1 MKLVSVETPEKSV
14 CKMTFSASPEELEA
28 ASNAVYE
35 RTRASYTIRGFKKG
49 EADRAQIEADRG
61 EHTFWYDAINDL
73 MDKDVPALYD
83 AAMAEH
89 GFVAVDNP
97 VYDLV
102 SVKKD
107 EGFVATATVALQP
120 ELNLTKTTGFT
131 AECVT
136 PEVTDKEID
145 NVLER
150 RRAAA
155 AELVPHK
162 GPAVKGN
169 IVHIDYEGL
178 LEGKPFQGGTAKN
191 QAVQLGSGRMIPGFE
206 EGILGHKA
214 GEEFEIFVTFPNRY
228 HAKDLAGKPVVFKI
242 KLIDVCVRQI
252 PALNSDFAKKVANV
266 DTMDELRA
274 QVKQQLHDG
283 KHAGALNRAKDQIL
297 TQLADASE
305 GELPSVLVETTYQQQ
320 EFEDFYERI
329 VASSTV
335 KGLLRKDVLVLA
347 ISEDDKT
354 SFFDGQDTY
363 NAEFEI
369 DESYEGNVLDVYMKN
384 GKIFKINRLGDT
396 QITLQ
401 NVWVES
407 VTDGKCTFLYGNL
420 EKTYPARTE
429 EDIPDGAVTVATSL
443 DADRQTEAGYETAG
457 YVANLVFDYAGICKI
472 ERPQKVLRGKVIS
485 TGDTDIQ
492 VENIGGLTLGDYY
505 KMYNVYEDAV
515 DEESLSLLLGYS

>member
-14 CKMTFSASPEELEA
+14 CKMTFSASAEELEA

-35 RTRASYTIRGFKKG
+35 RTRATYTIKGFAKG

-89 GFVAVDNP
+89 GFHAVDEP

-107 EGFVATATVALQP
+107 EGFVATATTALQP
-120 ELNLTKTTGFT
+120 ELDLTQTTGFKT
-131 AECVT
+131 ECVT

-214 GEEFEIFVTFPNRY
+214 GEEFEVFVTFPNRY

-252 PALNSDFAKKVANV
+252 PALNSDFAKKVANL

-305 GELPSVLVETTYQQQ
+305 GELPSVLVENTYQLQMEQIQQQLQMQRTSLDRYLSQIHETRESFTAKVRSSAEKTTRVHMALLQIAQQ
-320 EFEDFYERI
+320 EN
-329 VASSTV
+329 
-335 KGLLRKDVLVLA
+335 LV
-347 ISEDDKT
+347 
-354 SFFDGQDTY
+354 
-363 NAEFEI
+363 
-369 DESYEGNVLDVYMKN
+369 
-384 GKIFKINRLGDT
+384 
-396 QITLQ
+396 
-401 NVWVES
+401 
-407 VTDGKCTFLYGNL
+407 
-420 EKTYPARTE
+420 PTE
-429 EDIPDGAVTVATSL
+429 EDIDKALAARAERAKKTLEEIKEKSDIPAMRRNEGIRKA
-443 DADRQTEAGYETAG
+443 ADW
-457 YVANLVFDYAGICKI
+457 VI
-472 ERPQKVLRGKVIS
+472 EHS
-485 TGDTDIQ
+485 TI
-492 VENIGGLTLGDYY
+492 
-505 KMYNVYEDAV
+505 
-515 DEESLSLLLGYS
+515 EEK

>member
-14 CKMTFSASPEELEA
+14 CKMTFSATAEELEA

-35 RTRASYTIRGFKKG
+35 RTRATYTIKGFQKG

-73 MDKDVPALYD
+73 MDQDVPALYN
-83 AAMAEH
+83 AALAEH
-89 GFVAVDNP
+89 GYVPVDEP

-131 AECVT
+131 TECVT

-150 RRAAA
+150 RRSAA

-178 LEGKPFQGGTAKN
+178 LEGKPFQGGTAQN

-214 GEEFEIFVTFPNRY
+214 GEEFEVFVTFPSRY
-228 HAKDLAGKPVVFKI
+228 HVKDLAGKPVVFKI
-242 KLIDVCVRQI
+242 KLHDVCVRQI
-252 PALNSDFAKKVANV
+252 PALNSDFAKKAANL
-266 DTMDELRA
+266 DTMDEFRA
-274 QVKQQLHDG
+274 QVRQQLHDG
-283 KHAGALNRAKDQIL
+283 KHSAALNRAKDQIL

-320 EFEDFYERI
+320 MEQIQQQLQMQRLSLDRYLSQIHETRESFTAKVR
-329 VASSTV
+329 SS
-335 KGLLRKDVLVLA
+335 A
-347 ISEDDKT
+347 
-354 SFFDGQDTY
+354 
-363 NAEFEI
+363 
-369 DESYEGNVLDVYMKN
+369 
-384 GKIFKINRLGDT
+384 
-396 QITLQ
+396 
-401 NVWVES
+401 
-407 VTDGKCTFLYGNL
+407 
-420 EKTYPARTE
+420 EKTTRVRMALLQIAQQEGLVPTE
-429 EDIPDGAVTVATSL
+429 EDIDQQLSARAERAKKTLEEIKEKSNIPAIRRNEGIRKA
-443 DADRQTEAGYETAG
+443 ADW
-457 YVANLVFDYAGICKI
+457 VI
-472 ERPQKVLRGKVIS
+472 EHS
-485 TGDTDIQ
+485 TIEDKA
-492 VENIGGLTLGDYY
+492 ENQ
-505 KMYNVYEDAV
+505 
-515 DEESLSLLLGYS
+515 

>member
-14 CKMTFSASPEELEA
+14 CKMTFSATAEELEA

-35 RTRASYTIRGFKKG
+35 RTRATYTIKGFQKG

-228 HAKDLAGKPVVFKI
+228 HAKDLAGKPVVFKV

-252 PALNSDFAKKVANV
+252 PALNSDFAKKVANL
-266 DTMDELRA
+266 DTMDQLRA
-274 QVKQQLHDG
+274 QVRQQLHDG
-283 KHAGALNRAKDQIL
+283 KHAAALNRAKDQIL

-320 EFEDFYERI
+320 MEQIQQQLQMQRLSLDRYLSQIHETRESFTAKVR
-329 VASSTV
+329 SS
-335 KGLLRKDVLVLA
+335 A
-347 ISEDDKT
+347 EKT
-354 SFFDGQDTY
+354 SRVHMALLQIAQQENLLPT
-363 NAEFEI
+363 EEEI
-369 DESYEGNVLDVYMKN
+369 
-384 GKIFKINRLGDT
+384 
-396 QITLQ
+396 
-401 NVWVES
+401 
-407 VTDGKCTFLYGNL
+407 
-420 EKTYPARTE
+420 EKTLAERAERSKKTLDEVKANSNIPAMRRNEGIRKAADWVIDHSTIE
-429 EDIPDGAVTVATSL
+429 E
-443 DADRQTEAGYETAG
+443 
-457 YVANLVFDYAGICKI
+457 K
-472 ERPQKVLRGKVIS
+472 
-485 TGDTDIQ
+485 
-492 VENIGGLTLGDYY
+492 
-505 KMYNVYEDAV
+505 
-515 DEESLSLLLGYS
+515 

>member
-107 EGFVATATVALQP
+107 EGFVATATTALQP
-120 ELNLTKTTGFT
+120 ELNLTQTTGFKT
-131 AECVT
+131 ECVT

-191 QAVQLGSGRMIPGFE
+191 QAVQLV
-206 EGILGHKA
+206 GHKHGLHTVA
-214 GEEFEIFVTFPNRY
+214 DE
-228 HAKDLAGKPVVFKI
+228 LAGSEAVLHAHMAHGDAVAHADGRDQDGCAACHLDACLNGVGH
-242 KLIDVCVRQI
+242 LIQVHVAGHDLTVGAHHADEG
-252 PALNSDFAKKVANV
+252 ALQLFRGVAQGV
-266 DTMDELRA
+266 KQASVGRALRA
-274 QVKQQLHDG
+274 FGHVVTSH
-283 KHAGALNRAKDQIL
+283 
-297 TQLADASE
+297 
-305 GELPSVLVETTYQQQ
+305 
-320 EFEDFYERI
+320 
-329 VASSTV
+329 
-335 KGLLRKDVLVLA
+335 GL
-347 ISEDDKT
+347 
-354 SFFDGQDTY
+354 
-363 NAEFEI
+363 
-369 DESYEGNVLDVYMKN
+369 
-384 GKIFKINRLGDT
+384 
-396 QITLQ
+396 
-401 NVWVES
+401 
-407 VTDGKCTFLYGNL
+407 FLF
-420 EKTYPARTE
+420 
-429 EDIPDGAVTVATSL
+429 SL
-443 DADRQTEAGYETAG
+443 
-457 YVANLVFDYAGICKI
+457 
-472 ERPQKVLRGKVIS
+472 
-485 TGDTDIQ
+485 
-492 VENIGGLTLGDYY
+492 
-505 KMYNVYEDAV
+505 
-515 DEESLSLLLGYS
+515 

>member
-14 CKMTFSASPEELEA
+14 CKMTFSATAEELEA

-35 RTRASYTIRGFKKG
+35 RTRANYTIKGFEKG

-252 PALNSDFAKKVANV
+252 PALNSDFAKKVANL

-320 EFEDFYERI
+320 MEQI
-329 VASSTV
+329 QQQ
-335 KGLLRKDVLVLA
+335 L
-347 ISEDDKT
+347 
-354 SFFDGQDTY
+354 Q
-363 NAEFEI
+363 
-369 DESYEGNVLDVYMKN
+369 MQ
-384 GKIFKINRLGDT
+384 RL
-396 QITLQ
+396 
-401 NVWVES
+401 
-407 VTDGKCTFLYGNL
+407 
-420 EKTYPARTE
+420 
-429 EDIPDGAVTVATSL
+429 SL
-443 DADRQTEAGYETAG
+443 DRYLSQIHQTRENFTANVHAAAEKNTRARMALLQVAQNEGLVPTDEEITKNLQERADRTKKTLEEVRANANIPAMQRSEAIRRAADW
-457 YVANLVFDYAGICKI
+457 VI
-472 ERPQKVLRGKVIS
+472 EHS
-485 TGDTDIQ
+485 TI
-492 VENIGGLTLGDYY
+492 
-505 KMYNVYEDAV
+505 
-515 DEESLSLLLGYS
+515 EEK

>member
-14 CKMTFSASPEELEA
+14 CKMTFSATAEELEA

-35 RTRASYTIRGFKKG
+35 RTRATYTIKGFQKG

-206 EGILGHKA
+206 DGILGHKA
-214 GEEFEIFVTFPNRY
+214 GDEFEINVTFPKNY
-228 HAKDLAGKPVVFKI
+228 PNKELAGKPVVFKI
-242 KLIDVCVRQI
+242 KLHDVCVRQL
-252 PALNSDFAKKVANV
+252 PALNSDFAKKMGKE
-266 DTMDELRA
+266 TMEEYRA
-274 QVKQQLHDG
+274 FVKQQLFDG
-283 KHAGALNRAKDQIL
+283 RHGGALNHAKDQIL
-297 TQLADASE
+297 GQLADAAE
-305 GELPSVLVETTYQQQ
+305 GEIPSILVENAYQQQ
-320 EFEDFYERI
+320 MQVIQQQLQMQRMSLTTYLSQIHETRESFTAKVRAAAEKNTR
-329 VASSTV
+329 ARMA
-335 KGLLRKDVLVLA
+335 LLQIAQQENLLPTN
-347 ISEDDKT
+347 E
-354 SFFDGQDTY
+354 
-363 NAEFEI
+363 EI
-369 DESYEGNVLDVYMKN
+369 DKQLAERAEKTKKTVEEIKAGTDVAALRRNEGIRKAADWVIDRSTIEEK
-384 GKIFKINRLGDT
+384 
-396 QITLQ
+396 
-401 NVWVES
+401 VES
-407 VTDGKCTFLYGNL
+407 K
-420 EKTYPARTE
+420 
-429 EDIPDGAVTVATSL
+429 
-443 DADRQTEAGYETAG
+443 
-457 YVANLVFDYAGICKI
+457 
-472 ERPQKVLRGKVIS
+472 
-485 TGDTDIQ
+485 
-492 VENIGGLTLGDYY
+492 
-505 KMYNVYEDAV
+505 
-515 DEESLSLLLGYS
+515 

>member
-14 CKMTFSASPEELEA
+14 CKMTFSATAEELEA

-35 RTRASYTIRGFKKG
+35 RTRATYTIKGFQKG

-150 RRAAA
+150 HRAAA

-178 LEGKPFQGGTAKN
+178 LEGKPFQGGTAQN

-228 HAKDLAGKPVVFKI
+228 HAKDLAGKPVVFKV

-252 PALNSDFAKKVANV
+252 PALNSDFAKKVANL
-266 DTMDELRA
+266 DTMDQLRA
-274 QVKQQLHDG
+274 QIRQQLHDG
-283 KHAGALNRAKDQIL
+283 KHAAALNRAKDQIL

-320 EFEDFYERI
+320 MEQIQQQLQMQRLSLDRYLSQIHETRESFTAKVR
-329 VASSTV
+329 SS
-335 KGLLRKDVLVLA
+335 A
-347 ISEDDKT
+347 EKT
-354 SFFDGQDTY
+354 SRVHMALLQIAQQENLLPT
-363 NAEFEI
+363 EEEI
-369 DESYEGNVLDVYMKN
+369 
-384 GKIFKINRLGDT
+384 
-396 QITLQ
+396 
-401 NVWVES
+401 
-407 VTDGKCTFLYGNL
+407 
-420 EKTYPARTE
+420 EKTLAERAERSKKTLDEVKANSNIPAMRRNEGIRKAADWVIEHSTIE
-429 EDIPDGAVTVATSL
+429 E
-443 DADRQTEAGYETAG
+443 
-457 YVANLVFDYAGICKI
+457 K
-472 ERPQKVLRGKVIS
+472 
-485 TGDTDIQ
+485 
-492 VENIGGLTLGDYY
+492 
-505 KMYNVYEDAV
+505 
-515 DEESLSLLLGYS
+515 

>member
-14 CKMTFSASPEELEA
+14 CKMTFSATAEELEA

-35 RTRASYTIRGFKKG
+35 RTRATYTIKGFQKG

-228 HAKDLAGKPVVFKI
+228 HAKDLAGKPVVFKV

-252 PALNSDFAKKVANV
+252 PALNSDFAKKVANL
-266 DTMDELRA
+266 DTMDQLRA
-274 QVKQQLHDG
+274 QVRQQLHDG
-283 KHAGALNRAKDQIL
+283 KHAAALNRAKDQIL

-320 EFEDFYERI
+320 MEQIQQQLQMQRLSLDRYLSQIHETRESFTAKVR
-329 VASSTV
+329 SS
-335 KGLLRKDVLVLA
+335 A
-347 ISEDDKT
+347 EKT
-354 SFFDGQDTY
+354 SRVHMALLQIAQQENLLPT
-363 NAEFEI
+363 EEEI
-369 DESYEGNVLDVYMKN
+369 
-384 GKIFKINRLGDT
+384 
-396 QITLQ
+396 
-401 NVWVES
+401 
-407 VTDGKCTFLYGNL
+407 
-420 EKTYPARTE
+420 EKTLAERAERSKKTLDEVKANSNIPAMRRNEGIRKAADWVIEHSTI
-429 EDIPDGAVTVATSL
+429 EDKA
-443 DADRQTEAGYETAG
+443 
-457 YVANLVFDYAGICKI
+457 
-472 ERPQKVLRGKVIS
+472 
-485 TGDTDIQ
+485 
-492 VENIGGLTLGDYY
+492 ENQ
-505 KMYNVYEDAV
+505 
-515 DEESLSLLLGYS
+515 

>member
-206 EGILGHKA
+206 DGILGHKA
-214 GEEFEIFVTFPNRY
+214 GDEFEINVTFPKNY
-228 HAKDLAGKPVVFKI
+228 PNKELAGKPVVFKI
-242 KLIDVCVRQI
+242 KLHDVCVRQL
-252 PALNSDFAKKVANV
+252 PALNSDFAKKMGKE
-266 DTMDELRA
+266 TMEEYRA
-274 QVKQQLHDG
+274 FVKQQLFDG
-283 KHAGALNRAKDQIL
+283 RHGGALNHAKDQIL
-297 TQLADASE
+297 GQLADAAE
-305 GELPSVLVETTYQQQ
+305 GEIPSILVENAYQQQ
-320 EFEDFYERI
+320 MQVIQQQLQMQRMSLTTYLSQIHETRESFTAKVRAAAEKNTR
-329 VASSTV
+329 ARMA
-335 KGLLRKDVLVLA
+335 LLQIAQQENLLPTD
-347 ISEDDKT
+347 E
-354 SFFDGQDTY
+354 
-363 NAEFEI
+363 EI
-369 DESYEGNVLDVYMKN
+369 DKQLAERAEKTKKTLEEIKANTDIAALRRNEGIRKAADWVIDHSTIEEK
-384 GKIFKINRLGDT
+384 
-396 QITLQ
+396 
-401 NVWVES
+401 VES
-407 VTDGKCTFLYGNL
+407 K
-420 EKTYPARTE
+420 
-429 EDIPDGAVTVATSL
+429 
-443 DADRQTEAGYETAG
+443 
-457 YVANLVFDYAGICKI
+457 
-472 ERPQKVLRGKVIS
+472 
-485 TGDTDIQ
+485 
-492 VENIGGLTLGDYY
+492 
-505 KMYNVYEDAV
+505 
-515 DEESLSLLLGYS
+515 